1 MGFFVCGMMG
11 RFEYASKSK
20 SFVCHW
26 SSISDRENP
35 ACYMKK
41 SWIEKRDCEKSFKI
55 KTIDKKFADISTG
68 SKMLI
73 ASPPII
79 DEYIKSILYG
89 QFVEPV
95 KMRDDL
101 AKDYQ
106 ADKTCPVTT
115 GIFLRIVSEASY
127 EEYDNGIDLNAITPF
142 WRMVNPKSKLAEKL
156 ACGIDFIAERQ
167 TIENIIL

>member
-1 MGFFVCGMMG
+1 
-11 RFEYASKSK
+11 
-20 SFVCHW
+20 
-26 SSISDRENP
+26 
-35 ACYMKK
+35 
-41 SWIEKRDCEKSFKI
+41 
-55 KTIDKKFADISTG
+55 
-68 SKMLI
+68 MLI